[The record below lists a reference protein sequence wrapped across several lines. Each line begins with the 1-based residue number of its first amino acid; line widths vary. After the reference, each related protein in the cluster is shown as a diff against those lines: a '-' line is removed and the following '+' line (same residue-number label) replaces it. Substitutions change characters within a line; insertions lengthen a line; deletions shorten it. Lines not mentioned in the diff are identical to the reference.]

1 MTLTKFI
8 IVLSHIPIFITA
20 LYAAFLYRSLG
31 KALKRFSLF
40 LFLSGIIQ
48 GISLAFWFLNKN
60 NFPLLHIYIAIGF
73 CILAWFYKTVLKG
86 FINPKIINITI
97 VIFLLFTLVNSLFFQ
112 TIFTFN
118 SYALVLECILII
130 ILSLSTYIF
139 FINDIAMESR
149 IENITSIN
157 WINSGLF
164 IYNTSSLVIFYFGDY
179 FTRHFP
185 EYINRYT
192 WVLHSFFS
200 MVMYTFFYIGLWKR
214 RRR

>member
-1 MTLTKFI
+1 MTLAKFI

-20 LYAAFLYRSLG
+20 LYAAILYRRLE
-31 KALKRFSLF
+31 KELKVFSLF

-48 GISLAFWFLNKN
+48 GVSLAFWFLNKN
-60 NFPLLHIYIAIGF
+60 NFPLLHIYIATGF

-86 FINPKIINITI
+86 FINPKIINSTI
-97 VIFLLFTLVNSLFFQ
+97 VVFLLLTLANSLFFQ
-112 TIFTFN
+112 PIHTFN

-139 FINDIAMESR
+139 FINDIARESR

-179 FTRHFP
+179 FTRYFP
-185 EYINRYT
+185 EYLNRYT

>member
-8 IVLSHIPIFITA
+8 IVLSHIPIFVTA
-20 LYAAFLYRSLG
+20 LYALWLYKKLG
-31 KALKRFSLF
+31 SELKVFSLF

-48 GISLAFWFLNKN
+48 GISLVFWFLNKN
-60 NFPLLHIYIAIGF
+60 NFPLLHIYIALGF
-73 CILAWFYKTVLKG
+73 CLLAWFYKTVLKG
-86 FINPKIINITI
+86 FINPTIINITAAC
-97 VIFLLFTLVNSLFFQ
+97 FLVFTIINSLFFQ
-112 TIFTFN
+112 KIHTFN
-118 SYALVLECILII
+118 SYALVVECILII

-139 FINDIAMESR
+139 FINDIVKESHKQ
-149 IENITSIN
+149 NITSLN

-214 RRR
+214 QRR